1 MMKYDKNIDMKKNL
15 IKNEDEEDVVKS
27 MANLILNRNDKFQR
41 LEKSLMTIDTAV
53 ESNIIRP
60 SMNVG

>member
-15 IKNEDEEDVVKS
+15 IKNEDEEDVAKS
-27 MANLILNRNDKFQR
+27 MANLILNQNDKFQR

>member
-1 MMKYDKNIDMKKNL
+1 MKYDKNIDMKKNL